1 MADER
6 SELSYVEVKNIL
18 SQLSKL
24 GATQITLSGGEI
36 FLRKDILRILEFI
49 SKLGMQIKIYSNL
62 NLCSADII
70 KKLKF
75 FSIQKVETSVY
86 SADAA
91 IHDKITQVA
100 GSFKKTLRNIQIVKD
115 AGISILFKSAFMKE
129 NIYNYEKL
137 INMAERMGVEFSFG
151 DFFVSQKKIDK
162 KSKNQ
167 CFKLRRIEEKEL
179 KRLYSN
185 PYIMKKLNLEYLVK
199 RDFIL
204 SDENLDKP
212 LCEAGHCKCHIQ
224 PNGDVLPCGLW
235 LVKLGN
241 TRRSTIRDILN
252 NSIYSKKIRE
262 LTLRSFTT
270 CIACDLIKYC
280 DLCPAILYNIYHKKH
295 ERNLHVCKK
304 AKLLYE
310 LSIELE
316 ERIKK

>member
-6 SELSYVEVKNIL
+6 SELSYIEVKNIL
-18 SQLSKL
+18 LQLSEL
-24 GATQITLSGGEI
+24 GVKQITLSGGEI

-62 NLCSADII
+62 TLCSANVI
-70 KKLKF
+70 KKLKL

-86 SADAA
+86 GADAA

-100 GSFKKTLRNIQIVKD
+100 GSFKKTLRNIQIIKD
-115 AGISILFKSAFMKE
+115 AGVAVLFKSAFMKE
-129 NIYNYEKL
+129 NINNYEKL
-137 INMAERMGVEFSFG
+137 INMAESMGVEFSFG
-151 DFFVSQKKIDK
+151 DFFVSQKKINR

-167 CFKLRRIEEKEL
+167 CFELRRIEEKEL
-179 KRLYSN
+179 KRLYSY

-199 RDFIL
+199 RDFLL
-204 SDENLDKP
+204 SEENLDKP

-224 PNGDVLPCGLW
+224 PNG
-235 LVKLGN
+235 
-241 TRRSTIRDILN
+241 TIRDILN

-280 DLCPAILYNIYHKKH
+280 DLCPAILYNIYHKKN

-310 LSIELE
+310 LSKEL
-316 ERIKK
+316 